1 MVSPLFVTCARLRL
15 TSDIGTACKPYPEWR
30 FPGWN
35 RLSAGLHLDDMR
47 KFFEDPNGGRD
58 YTPELT
64 EVSEDDIIGCGYD
77 FTRCSIFYTYNGR
90 RLPDAFTGV
99 YVPRTNLD
107 VYAAIGVEG
116 KCKFEVNFGGELFK
130 WKEGNEW
137 SWRVEGHV
145 GRLSGGPSGE
155 NDELPT
161 YQEVRR
167 GY

>member
-1 MVSPLFVTCARLRL
+1 
-15 TSDIGTACKPYPEWR
+15 
-30 FPGWN
+30 
-35 RLSAGLHLDDMR
+35 MR

>member
-1 MVSPLFVTCARLRL
+1 MSSLFVTCARLRL

-77 FTRCSIFYTYNGR
+77 FTRCSIFYTYNGYTIT
-90 RLPDAFTGV
+90 LGFFCEK
-99 YVPRTNLD
+99 NES
-107 VYAAIGVEG
+107 IGS
-116 KCKFEVNFGGELFK
+116 CSCFLFSK
-130 WKEGNEW
+130 KIKI
-137 SWRVEGHV
+137 RI
-145 GRLSGGPSGE
+145 
-155 NDELPT
+155 
-161 YQEVRR
+161 YI
-167 GY
+167 